1 MSICVE
7 TMFVAPFGSEK
18 TNPNVWLVPLPE
30 LGVTDTTVGGV
41 GVTVPDPAV
50 QVPRCDQPLS
60 KDAFCASA
68 YMFFG
73 PAKAALNVITR
84 FTVSVLPDVITD
96 DAPVSNEHW
105 LFCCVPAT
113 PMVEAEP
120 NEPASFANWIEFE
133 ARE

>member
-41 GVTVPDPAV
+41 GVTVPDAAV

-68 YMFFG
+68 YMFLG
-73 PAKAALNVITR
+73 PAKAALNVTAR
-84 FTVSVLPDVITD
+84 FKVNVLPDIVAKE
-96 DAPVSNEHW
+96 APASNEHC

-113 PMVEAEP
+113 PMVEADP
-120 NEPASFANWIEFE
+120 NDPASLA
-133 ARE
+133 